1 MNRLTIRAGKKR
13 GTIVDDLYEDLR
25 ARIISLEF
33 PPGHQLNRQELALE
47 YEVSLTPLR
56 DAFQRLEAAGLL
68 DVRPQSRTMITKID
82 VKQVTE
88 TAFLRAAIE
97 SEIVARCAANPGQF
111 RLDGAEAIH
120 HQLVGAIDQHD
131 EFEVFARLDKQFHRA
146 LYDMIDLGG
155 LYDLV
160 DTRSGQLDRIRR
172 LHLRDHSERKPETV
186 IADHAAILAAI
197 RAGDP
202 AGARQAMQHHLS
214 GTLSRLGLLRER
226 YPKWF

>member
-1 MNRLTIRAGKKR
+1 MRAGKKR

-97 SEIVARCAANPGQF
+97 SEIVARCAADPERY
-111 RLDGAEAIH
+111 RLDSAEAIH
-120 HQLVGAIDQHD
+120 QQLIGAIDKRD
-131 EFEVFARLDKQFHRA
+131 DFEVFARLDKEFHAA
-146 LYDMIDLGG
+146 LYTALDLDG

-160 DTRSGQLDRIRR
+160 DNRSGQLDRIRR
-172 LHLRDHSERKPETV
+172 VHLRDRSERKPETV
-186 IADHAAILAAI
+186 IADHATILAAI
-197 RAGDP
+197 TAGDP
-202 AGARQAMQHHLS
+202 VAARQAMQHHLS